1 LARRKAESSRG
12 PEAPRA
18 FTDWQAR
25 AALLGVTLAAYANS
39 FSSGLVQDAKALL
52 TLDDRIRALTAE
64 NLRLIFEKNYWW
76 PRLADGLYRPLTTLS
91 LLFNYAVLG
100 NGTDAAGYHAVNFLL
115 HAGNVWLVH
124 ALARRLLGNAR
135 AAFLAA
141 GLWAVHPVG
150 VEAVTNIAGR
160 ADLLAA
166 MAVLGGLLLYAR
178 LDGVEGWRV
187 RASVAGLFAVA
198 TAGVFSKENAA
209 VLIGLMAL
217 WDLCRAAPPG
227 LPRGRRAAAYSAVAA
242 SLALL
247 WAARAAV
254 LGGLTPQVVYVDNPL
269 RATGFLVA
277 RWTAIKVIAMDLGL
291 LVWPAGLRCDRS
303 YNEIAL
309 AGPADPLAWIGFVA
323 VVAIL
328 STVIA
333 RWRRDRLP
341 LFAAGFFAIAILPV
355 SNLAVPIGSIMAER
369 FLYLPSVAFAV
380 VAVALAER
388 VLSKRAATLLLAAA
402 MALGSARTFARNSAW
417 HDNLALASA
426 DVEGAPG
433 SFKLHEMLAKSLY
446 DQDPRGNLDRAIGE
460 EERAWAILRPL
471 PPRLSTELTP
481 AYLGVYYR
489 EKGDAVGG
497 VGTPEGRAWYEKSV
511 AVLERAREISRAAEA
526 AFDEAQRA
534 SGKPLAARGASP
546 DTYLNLTAALLGLGR
561 YPEALEAS
569 RYALGLDPRRA
580 ESAEGM
586 ALAWMGM
593 GRPRE
598 AAVALIE
605 RGLIEGFAPATAGS
619 LFRLYQ
625 QIPGGE
631 CVLPYGPLA
640 WDCPVLASDRCRASA
655 ELAAAHR
662 EARLHYDAP
671 GGCGP

>member
-1 LARRKAESSRG
+1 MARRKAESSRG